1 MKISAKIV
9 FLLFLF
15 AGFTST
21 KVDYVP
27 MVHALQNPNQSVLNP
42 TPLPE
47 FIQSTAGPTAT
58 IDPAS
63 IGDTSG
69 VIALGMIV
77 VLVILVGVLWGSH
90 EFRMETR
97 KNRSPKE

>member
-15 AGFTST
+15 AGIIST
-21 KVDYVP
+21 KIDHVS
-27 MVHALQNPNQSVLNP
+27 MVHALQNPNHSVLNP

-47 FIQSTAGPTAT
+47 LIQSTAAPTPT
-58 IDPAS
+58 IAPAS

-69 VIALGMIV
+69 VIALGILV